1 MKNTLNWFELPVIDM
16 DRAARFYEQLL
27 KGTVRIETA
36 GGEPNGILPY
46 EQPGVGG
53 ALVLRDGFKPG
64 AGGGLI
70 YFNLNGDLDAAAERA
85 VQAGG
90 RLVMPPSEPF
100 PFGRIAIV
108 IDSEGNQIGLHSDV

>member
-1 MKNTLNWFELPVIDM
+1 MKNTLNWFELPVVDM

-27 KGTVRIETA
+27 QGSVRIETA
-36 GGEPNGILPY
+36 AGEPNGILPY
-46 EQPGVGG
+46 EQSGVGG

-70 YFNLNGDLDAAAERA
+70 YFNVTGQLDAAAERA
-85 VQAGG
+85 VRAGG
-90 RLVMPPSEPF
+90 TLVMPPSEPF

-108 IDSEGNQIGLHSDV
+108 VDTEGNQIGLHSD

>member
-16 DRAARFYEQLL
+16 DRAARFYELL
-27 KGTVRIETA
+27 LNGPVRIEMA

-46 EQPGVGG
+46 AEPGIGG

-64 AGGGLI
+64 VGGGLI
-70 YFNLNGDLDAAAERA
+70 YFNLNGELDAAAERA

-90 RLVMPPSEPF
+90 SLVMPPSEPF

-108 IDSEGNQIGLHSDV
+108 VDSEGNQIGLHSDV